1 MFEKTG
7 GHGGSTAKER
17 RNLKKTRGCVTHMLN
32 NKIIDLTKR
41 QMSRDGR

>member
-7 GHGGSTAKER
+7 GTWGEHGQGAEKF
-17 RNLKKTRGCVTHMLN
+17 KKTRGCVTHMFN